1 MTAPDLPPTQPL
13 GPTPGTGS
21 GSRTG
26 GPDFDAMGLR
36 YDRGDLE
43 EQPTVGVLPAGVAGF
58 SVTGRARASADVFTV
73 QLKPCCGEVLLGEYC
88 DCAEFAAGLDL
99 APVIVL
105 PPFDLRRLAEQHVTA
120 AEMDR
125 RERGVGRDAA

>member
-1 MTAPDLPPTQPL
+1 MTAPDLPPVQPL

-21 GSRTG
+21 GSRP
-26 GPDFDAMGLR
+26 GPDFDATGLR

-43 EQPTVGVLPAGVAGF
+43 EQPTTGVLPTGVEGWSA
-58 SVTGRARASADVFTV
+58 TGRRTSADVFTV
-73 QLKPCCGEVLLGEYC
+73 QLKPCCGDVLLGEYC

-99 APVIVL
+99 APVIVM

-120 AEMDR
+120 AEWDR
-125 RERGVGRDAA
+125 RERGAA